1 MLRGFLKAGIHSG
14 LNRRLSRHLRVS
26 NTLSVVFIVIALFT
40 GLFFLAKD
48 KDHPPSPRLLT
59 ALKVRVSLSILLV
72 VVLVVSY
79 QMGWL
84 TGLDG

>member
-1 MLRGFLKAGIHSG
+1 MELD
-14 LNRRLSRHLRVS
+14 
-26 NTLSVVFIVIALFT
+26 TLYSVVQSAREIVMKIIVLVLLAAIVIALFS

-59 ALKVRVSLSILLV
+59 ALKVRVGLSILLV
-72 VVLVVSY
+72 MLLVVSY

-84 TGLDG
+84 TGIEG

>member
-1 MLRGFLKAGIHSG
+1 MKTIVLILLAA
-14 LNRRLSRHLRVS
+14 
-26 NTLSVVFIVIALFT
+26 IVIALFS

-59 ALKVRVSLSILLV
+59 ALKVRVTLSILLV
-72 VVLVVSY
+72 VLLVVSH

-84 TGLDG
+84 TGLAQN